1 MMLVRVVGAS
11 LLSIG
16 LLGVF
21 FYTTT
26 FLGFLRIVDQDLL
39 VKATVYAIAIGIL
52 AVISILGY
60 LALTAPVEHLRV
72 NRGGER

>member
-21 FYTTT
+21 FYTAT
-26 FLGFLRIVDQDLL
+26 FLGLLRIVDQDLL

-72 NRGGER
+72 NRGGGR

>member
-1 MMLVRVVGAS
+1 MMLVRVVGAF
-11 LLSIG
+11 LLSFG

-21 FYTTT
+21 FYTAT
-26 FLGFLRIVDQDLL
+26 FLGFFRIVDQDLL

-60 LALTAPVEHLRV
+60 LALTAPVEHLKV
-72 NRGGER
+72 NRGGGR

>member
-11 LLSIG
+11 LLSVG

-21 FYTTT
+21 FYTAT
-26 FLGFLRIVDQDLL
+26 FLGFLRIVDQDFL
-39 VKATVYAIAIGIL
+39 VKATVYAIAVGIL

-72 NRGGER
+72 NRGGGR

>member
-16 LLGVF
+16 LLGVV
-21 FYTTT
+21 FYTATL
-26 FLGFLRIVDQDLL
+26 LGFLRIVDQDLL
-39 VKATVYAIAIGIL
+39 VKATVYAIAVGIL

-72 NRGGER
+72 NRGGGR

>member
-16 LLGVF
+16 LLGVV
-21 FYTTT
+21 FYTATL
-26 FLGFLRIVDQDLL
+26 LGFLRIVDQDLL

>member
-1 MMLVRVVGAS
+1 MPRSRSTKGDL
-11 LLSIG
+11 IKTI
-16 LLGVF
+16 
-21 FYTTT
+21 YTAT

-72 NRGGER
+72 NRGGGR

>member
-21 FYTTT
+21 FYTAT
-26 FLGFLRIVDQDLL
+26 FLRIVDQDLL

-52 AVISILGY
+52 AVISVLGY
-60 LALTAPVEHLRV
+60 LALTAPVEHLKV
-72 NRGGER
+72 NRGSERR

>member
-21 FYTTT
+21 FYTAT
-26 FLGFLRIVDQDLL
+26 FLGLLRIVDQDLL
-39 VKATVYAIAIGIL
+39 IKATVYAIAIGIL

-60 LALTAPVEHLRV
+60 LALTAPVEHLKV
-72 NRGGER
+72 NRGGGR

>member
-1 MMLVRVVGAS
+1 MLVRVVGAS
-11 LLSIG
+11 LLSLG

-21 FYTTT
+21 FYTAT
-26 FLGFLRIVDQDLL
+26 FLGLLRVVDQDLL

-60 LALTAPVEHLRV
+60 LALTAPVEHLKV
-72 NRGGER
+72 NRGGGR

>member
-16 LLGVF
+16 LLGILLYTAAF
-21 FYTTT
+21 F
-26 FLGFLRIVDQDLL
+26 GFLRVVDQELL
-39 VKATVYAIAIGIL
+39 FRATVYAIAIGIL

-60 LALTAPVEHLRV
+60 LALTAPVQHLKV
-72 NRGGER
+72 NRGGRD

>member
-21 FYTTT
+21 FYTAT
-26 FLGFLRIVDQDLL
+26 FLGLLRIVDQDLL
-39 VKATVYAIAIGIL
+39 IKATVYAIAVGIL

-60 LALTAPVEHLRV
+60 LALTAPVEHLKV
-72 NRGGER
+72 NRGGGR